1 VIWALYGALLRKWR
15 VNGLRGAAISGALS
29 LAYAPLHLALFG
41 AGAMLAAPGM
51 ALMQA
56 FWQGLFI
63 GGLGFVLYSYALSVL
78 GPARGAMFP
87 PLDSVLGVI
96 LAALVLSET
105 VTGLQVAGLITVLAG
120 MLCGALI
127 RR

>member
-1 VIWALYGALLRKWR
+1 
-15 VNGLRGAAISGALS
+15 
-29 LAYAPLHLALFG
+29 
-41 AGAMLAAPGM
+41 MLAAPGM

-87 PLDSVLGVI
+87 PLNPVLGVI
-96 LAALVLSET
+96 LAALILGET
-105 VTGLQVAGLITVLAG
+105 VTGLQVAGLVTVLAG
-120 MLCGALI
+120 MLCGTLI